1 MVTATDF
8 REAHSAGSMTALS
21 YAKACLQEIERSE
34 GQIRAWE
41 QLVPDA
47 VRQMAEQADSGRAA
61 ANMQPLLGVPV
72 GIKDIIDTTDA
83 PCACGSAALAGRQP
97 EADATLVTI
106 LRRAGAVIFGKT
118 VTTEFAYLEKSRTRN
133 PINHSFSPGGSSSGS
148 AAAVAAG
155 HIPLAVGTQTGGSVI
170 RPASYCEVHALKPTH
185 TAIDKK
191 GVLQTSQT
199 LDQVGFFAGC
209 LDDICLLSS
218 VLVNTPPLAEIK
230 PASVPRLLMW
240 QGLYGEQVEA
250 YVHEGLQAI
259 AAHLGAVVDIYP
271 APQEMIA
278 RFQAAHK
285 TIYDYEISQNL
296 HLITDLQ
303 PDKISAL
310 AKDAVWRGR
319 QISTKDY
326 QEALLVR
333 DDARTFIASVFE
345 DYDGLLSAS
354 ATGQPPAF
362 ENGTGN
368 PACNTV
374 WSLCGAPCL
383 SLPLSGPLRITGPD
397 GLGVGLQ
404 LIAGLGHDEKL
415 LRTGQWLEAQLTSP
429 THRPVHR
436 QTAKDM

>member
-8 REAHSAGSMTALS
+8 REACSVGSMTALS
-21 YAKACLQEIERSE
+21 YAQTCLQEIEQSD
-34 GQIRAWE
+34 GQIQAWE
-41 QLVPDA
+41 HIVPDA
-47 VRQMAEQADSGRAA
+47 VLRMAEQADAGQIAD
-61 ANMQPLLGVPV
+61 NMQPLRGVPV
-72 GIKDIIDTTDA
+72 GIKDIIDTSDA
-83 PCACGSAALAGRQP
+83 PCACGSVALAGRQP

-133 PINHSFSPGGSSSGS
+133 PHDHSFSPGGSSSGS

-170 RPASYCEVHALKPTH
+170 RPASYCQVHALKPTH
-185 TAIDKK
+185 TAIDKQ

-199 LDQVGFFAGC
+199 LDQVGFFASC

-230 PASVPRLLMW
+230 TASVPRLLMW
-240 QGLYGEQVEA
+240 EGLYGEQVEA

-259 AAHLGAVVDIYP
+259 AAHLGAVVDLYP

-296 HLITDLQ
+296 HPITDSQ
-303 PDKISAL
+303 PDKISAH
-310 AKDAVWRGR
+310 AKDAVRRGR
-319 QISTKDY
+319 QISIKDY
-326 QEALLVR
+326 QEALLER
-333 DDARTFIASVFE
+333 EDARTFMASVFA
-345 DYDGLLSAS
+345 DYDGLLSSS
-354 ATGQPPAF
+354 ATGQAPTF

-368 PACNTV
+368 SACNTL
-374 WSLCGAPCL
+374 WSLCGTPCL
-383 SLPLSGPLRITGPD
+383 SLPFSGQLRITGPD
-397 GLGVGLQ
+397 GLGVSLQ
-404 LIAGLGHDEKL
+404 VTAGLGDDEKL
-415 LRTGQWLEAQLTSP
+415 LQTGRWLEAQLT
-429 THRPVHR
+429 
-436 QTAKDM
+436 